1 MAYLW
6 SFTTLCLKAKFFPHF
21 NNISDGRAV
30 AHSTSQV
37 GLTRDVRSNPHK
49 GKAYIERGAGGG
61 RSSGVPTPMYAFSVR
76 SSKYFISILKI
87 ITSSAIYCTS
97 YEWNI

>member
-1 MAYLW
+1 
-6 SFTTLCLKAKFFPHF
+6 
-21 NNISDGRAV
+21 
-30 AHSTSQV
+30 
-37 GLTRDVRSNPHK
+37 
-49 GKAYIERGAGGG
+49 
-61 RSSGVPTPMYAFSVR
+61 MYAFSVR